1 MLWVTVKG
9 APSHFVIHSCT
20 WMIWKVPWFGSQGE
34 LLLCSRLNVCLYGS
48 SHPAG
53 LYMWPR
59 QERRP
64 PRFPMNTFL
73 LERFATA
80 TPTTEG
86 NSEERGGSRFQ
97 CKENH
102 FRYQDYSKKGA
113 IWIKLIRIVASCSF
127 NVLSY
132 TVCLQVSWSLSEDTF
147 SSWEHS
153 GNRSMSINQGIQI
166 IQENVMIIKKYLVY
180 KM

>member
-1 MLWVTVKG
+1 MTNRRLARDTKSCSSSRELVSVGLHAGTKDALLTAAVWSPRTRRGNLIWRHIDEHEHTRSVLFSPPAPRCFHSG
-9 APSHFVIHSCT
+9 ADKSLYAPD
-20 WMIWKVPWFGSQGE
+20 GE
-34 LLLCSRLNVCLYGS
+34 LLLCSRLSVCLYGS
-48 SHPAG
+48 SQPAG

-102 FRYQDYSKKGA
+102 FRYQEYSKKEA
-113 IWIKLIRIVASCSF
+113 I
-127 NVLSY
+127 
-132 TVCLQVSWSLSEDTF
+132 
-147 SSWEHS
+147 
-153 GNRSMSINQGIQI
+153 
-166 IQENVMIIKKYLVY
+166 
-180 KM
+180 